1 MNQTSNTKFAMFR
14 EQQKLF
20 EIALENHDLN
30 IWFPSLRGNFTE
42 DNPSN
47 WFICFVPS
55 SWGRWQGNYG
65 VHFGFIYARERGSLP
80 ERIRLPIGVETPM
93 KKLFQQEF
101 KDSVLSQVKA
111 AGIAHTGFVLQA
123 KVRTKLLECDPI
135 PFSGQS
141 WKIAFERYIAL
152 QPVVDTIAMVLK
164 EYRNRGAFEVPIDFP
179 T

>member
-1 MNQTSNTKFAMFR
+1 VNQSSNTKFAIFR
-14 EQQKLF
+14 EQQKQF
-20 EIALENHDLN
+20 KIALENHDPN

-42 DNPSN
+42 DNPAN

-93 KKLFQQEF
+93 KKSFQQEF
-101 KDSVLSQVKA
+101 KESVISGVTMSAIIQ
-111 AGIAHTGFVLQA
+111 TDFVLQA
-123 KVRTKLLECDPI
+123 KARTKLLEIYPI
-135 PFSGQS
+135 PFGGES
-141 WKIAFERYIAL
+141 WQIAFEQYIAL
-152 QPVVDTIAMVLK
+152 KPVVDLIARVLK
-164 EYRNRGAFEVPIDFP
+164 EYRNRGAFEVPVEFP